1 MQYQFKIKFLTN
13 GNSDESTG
21 KQTALTQLVTQLRW
35 CNPLFFAV
43 NTNKQSWWQSR
54 TTSRLW
60 LHPIQPTCSKTRA
73 SNNNNQSRQSWD
85 DQEGKKEPYTRK
97 EEAASSRKEE
107 AASSRKEEANSCRN
121 EGLGSY
127 SLMLLY
133 SHDACF
139 CLGIY
144 EAFVKPMVF
153 FCVYHMGKLG

>member
-1 MQYQFKIKFLTN
+1 MSMQWVDSDLVPWFHGHGKFF
-13 GNSDESTG
+13 SF
-21 KQTALTQLVTQLRW
+21 R
-35 CNPLFFAV
+35 
-43 NTNKQSWWQSR
+43 
-54 TTSRLW
+54 
-60 LHPIQPTCSKTRA
+60 
-73 SNNNNQSRQSWD
+73 
-85 DQEGKKEPYTRK
+85 TRK

-107 AASSRKEEANSCRN
+107 AASSRMEEADSCRN